1 MDPVTLAQPAR
12 IDAAVDPRMSRTRE
26 EWLWAVE
33 QQRRGGVEKRRRY
46 YTADQFDEAND
57 ACLDHLASDAAS
69 ERDMVRARATEQLP
83 EHLRLHE
90 YSTQIQE
97 AIDYIADRL
106 TSDWAIQATDK
117 EAQKAIEAALD
128 HSPVL
133 SGTVDDNEVTFL
145 PVVVDAMVAGDTPVL
160 LRWDP
165 LEGCCWLDCW
175 ESEAVHLEFDEPRMQ
190 RVVRAEVREQAWRL
204 VGGESRSVELRREWV
219 VESVFDLEGIPT
231 GQSEC
236 VEKVWWQPP
245 DGGEETLLNSI
256 PWGVPVVP
264 WAVIRAKRIGLR
276 SGRGASLIKK
286 QTMRAADRFNAVE
299 QVSWLIARYNSHGN
313 LVVVGDQA
321 SLQARQE
328 GKIHKDVADALL
340 FPGGTAA
347 FTISLPTDPQ
357 MVEHQR
363 NVLLE
368 QMFGA
373 FGLQRLDM
381 AQIQSI
387 GQVSGYALEIV
398 NQRSTGTFGRLRSQL
413 GRDVKELLNL
423 LLDCH
428 AWWSSAPELTGAF
441 AAPLAEGI
449 LDDWMGLPQRTFSD
463 RSMQIRMGSGY
474 VVDKVMLRDDV
485 IAGQI
490 SLEERWRQEGRSEKE
505 IDLLREE
512 LAAENEKKAQ
522 RQVAMFAAVPDSGR
536 YQPQSGGTVAKSGAE
551 S

>member
-1 MDPVTLAQPAR
+1 
-12 IDAAVDPRMSRTRE
+12 
-26 EWLWAVE
+26 
-33 QQRRGGVEKRRRY
+33 
-46 YTADQFDEAND
+46 
-57 ACLDHLASDAAS
+57 
-69 ERDMVRARATEQLP
+69 
-83 EHLRLHE
+83 
-90 YSTQIQE
+90 
-97 AIDYIADRL
+97 
-106 TSDWAIQATDK
+106 
-117 EAQKAIEAALD
+117 
-128 HSPVL
+128 
-133 SGTVDDNEVTFL
+133 
-145 PVVVDAMVAGDTPVL
+145 
-160 LRWDP
+160 
-165 LEGCCWLDCW
+165 
-175 ESEAVHLEFDEPRMQ
+175 
-190 RVVRAEVREQAWRL
+190 
-204 VGGESRSVELRREWV
+204 
-219 VESVFDLEGIPT
+219 
-231 GQSEC
+231 
-236 VEKVWWQPP
+236 VWWQPP

-428 AWWSSAPELTGAF
+428 AWWSSAPSLTEKF
-441 AAPLAEGI
+441 AAPLVEEGPVVLFDMFPQADGSV
-449 LDDWMGLPQRTFSD
+449 LDDWMALPQRVFGD
-463 RSMQIRMGSGY
+463 RSIQVRMGSGY

-490 SLEERWRQEGRSEKE
+490 SLEERWRQEGRSNDE